1 MAATIRFA
9 GARIANHN
17 EYSAV
22 DEEEEGVAVRGGKV
36 GSHGGQRRGGR
47 VAGPRG
53 DGRPR
58 KDQA

>member
-1 MAATIRFA
+1 MAATLRFA
-9 GARIANHN
+9 GARISNHN
-17 EYSAV
+17 EYRAV

-36 GSHGGQRRGGR
+36 GSHGGQRRGDR